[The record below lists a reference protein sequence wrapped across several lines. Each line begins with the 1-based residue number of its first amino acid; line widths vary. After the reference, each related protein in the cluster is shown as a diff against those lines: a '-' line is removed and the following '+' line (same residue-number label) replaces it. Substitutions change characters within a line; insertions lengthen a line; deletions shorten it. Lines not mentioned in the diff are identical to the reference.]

1 MKKIVF
7 SVFAIL
13 MVVLL
18 SACGEPS
25 GSRQDIYTT
34 QENANNIQE
43 NQPTPTD
50 SGRRL
55 YPYPA
60 RLSDPL
66 AISSCSQK
74 AAA

>member
-25 GSRQDIYTT
+25 GSRQGID
-34 QENANNIQE
+34 
-43 NQPTPTD
+43 NQLD
-50 SGRRL
+50 YL
-55 YPYPA
+55 E
-60 RLSDPL
+60 
-66 AISSCSQK
+66 
-74 AAA
+74 